1 MIELKDVSRTF
12 DSAEARV
19 EAVRS
24 VNLHIREGEIY
35 GIIGASGAGK
45 STLVRCINLLE
56 QPDSGTVTVDGQEL
70 TAVSPKEL
78 RVARKNIGMIFQSF
92 NLMASRTVLDN
103 VAYPLHGR
111 NMSRQQV
118 TDKVRELL
126 RLVELSDKENAYP
139 SQLSGGQKQR
149 VAIARALATD
159 PKVLLCDEATSALD
173 PQTTIAILELIK
185 RVNRELGIT
194 VVLITH
200 EMAVI
205 KEICHKVAVMD
216 QGKIIEE
223 GEVFSVFA
231 APQQALTKQL
241 VESTLRMEKIRT
253 LLEEDADLVRLKPGE
268 QLLKLKYLGLQASDP
283 LISEISRRFNVNCNI
298 IFGNI
303 EIISQTTLG
312 TLVIIISGEPGQVA
326 SAIAHLNQNNVE
338 VEVLHH
344 GVS

>member
-12 DSAEARV
+12 DSAEGRV

-24 VNLHIREGEIY
+24 VSLTINAGEIY

-56 QPDSGTVTVDGQEL
+56 HPNSGTVTVDGQEL
-70 TAVSPKEL
+70 TALSPKEL

-118 TDKVRELL
+118 VDKVRELL

-173 PQTTIAILELIK
+173 PQTTLSILELLK

-194 VVLITH
+194 VVIITH

-216 QGKIIEE
+216 QGRVIEE
-223 GEVFSVFA
+223 GDVFSVFA
-231 APQQALTKQL
+231 APQQLLTRQL
-241 VESTLRMEKIRT
+241 VESTLRLEKINS
-253 LLEEDADLVRLKPGE
+253 LVEEDAEVVRLAPGE
-268 QLLKLKYLGLQASDP
+268 QLLKLKYLGSNVSDP
-283 LISEISRRFNVNCNI
+283 LISEISRKFDVNCNI

-312 TLVIIISGEPGQVA
+312 TLVLIISGYPDSV
-326 SAIAHLNQNNVE
+326 SAAIQYLIDNKVE

-344 GVS
+344 AVS